1 MGLVVA
7 PRLRFLKRQMQ
18 AKESKQSKQVEA
30 DEEES
35 QSSKKT
41 KVTPFQKKLALLKK
55 QENAEK
61 PANFDFEDEN
71 QDGDFFKVKR
81 VELESDEDSDASD
94 TDLNLNAKSKG
105 SKIKTK
111 ASIVKKLKKK
121 NIKINEKVLFD
132 EEGNVYKIFDISTF
146 RNDLK

>member
-35 QSSKKT
+35 QSTKKT
-41 KVTPFQKKLALLKK
+41 KATPFQKKLALLKK
-55 QENAEK
+55 QEKAEK

-81 VELESDEDSDASD
+81 VELESDEDSTASD

-132 EEGNVYKIFDISTF
+132 EEGNVYKIFNISTF
-146 RNDLK
+146 RCDLK